1 MCMPQLC
8 YKNIT
13 QLLNVRA
20 EILTESV
27 FKRSNCVNRNN
38 FKIFQVVQRVPWQ
51 SPSRGS
57 DRHTPSLCWFIV
69 VYSTEDL
76 IATFLFWL
84 LLGLSWPQS
93 LNFTFQLLRIAST
106 ILIRMPTDI
115 YITLCFLKWQFLM
128 LLLQW
133 YCSRGIQHI
142 AIFLAL
148 LL

>member
-1 MCMPQLC
+1 MGKEKFRITFNDRKCLCHNMCMPQLC

-93 LNFTFQLLRIAST
+93 LNFTFQLLRTAWVRLPFWLECQQIF
-106 ILIRMPTDI
+106 ILH
-115 YITLCFLKWQFLM
+115 FVF
-128 LLLQW
+128 
-133 YCSRGIQHI
+133 
-142 AIFLAL
+142 
-148 LL
+148 